1 MSDLT
6 ELDQFTLHDSADLE
20 LVFQKSTQKATRT
33 AFCIFR
39 SSGEDDQKTDKTLT
53 FASLL

>member
-6 ELDQFTLHDSADLE
+6 ELDQFTLHESADLE

-39 SSGEDDQKTDKTLT
+39 SSGEDDQKTDKTST